1 MRCGTP
7 TLDHPTSAVTT
18 RPYTGAMDSAD
29 HDSHP
34 EPVTLASY
42 ATEGEAQVA
51 QAKLSAYEI
60 ESAIV
65 DQIEGGAVP
74 IEGEAGITLAVA
86 AQDAPDAR
94 QILDDIGTVD
104 DVGTVDDPDADA
116 GA

>member
-1 MRCGTP
+1 MVLSRP
-7 TLDHPTSAVTT
+7 AV
-18 RPYTGAMDSAD
+18 AA
-29 HDSHP
+29 H
-34 EPVTLASY
+34 
-42 ATEGEAQVA
+42 
-51 QAKLSAYEI
+51 
-60 ESAIV
+60 

-104 DVGTVDDPDADA
+104 ADGDA

>member
-1 MRCGTP
+1 ME
-7 TLDHPTSAVTT
+7 SAE
-18 RPYTGAMDSAD
+18 

-34 EPVTLASY
+34 EPVAVASY

-51 QAKLSAYEI
+51 QAKLSAFQI

-74 IEGEAGITLAVA
+74 IEGEPGVTLAVQ

-94 QILDDIGTVD
+94 RILDD
-104 DVGTVDDPDADA
+104 VGVVGDPDVTDDDS
-116 GA
+116 

>member
-1 MRCGTP
+1 MRYP
-7 TLDHPTSAVTT
+7 NA
-18 RPYTGAMDSAD
+18 RPRNLGGHHASLHWCHGQRRSRFAPRARDI
-29 HDSHP
+29 
-34 EPVTLASY
+34 ASY

-104 DVGTVDDPDADA
+104 DVGTVDDPDGDA